1 MTVGLKRKSNTGL
14 SSQLVG
20 IIMNRIKTGEY
31 AQGSRLSSVRSL
43 SGEFKVSNNTVM
55 EAIKALEAKNCVH
68 RVPARGIFI
77 SDNAKKNLDVVNIV
91 FAFPEESLALDIL
104 GYEDCWGIASE
115 TFRGLLAGSLEHNA
129 KVNYVYCN
137 EKEPLSQQLHQFE
150 RVGQIDGV
158 VFVAD
163 QLEEL
168 KRHFVSLNTPV
179 ITVAGYEK
187 VSGCLHLVN
196 DVRRNMELLAKHLY
210 DSGYRSLGLLRK
222 SEDSCERNQMKH
234 DLLLSAAVRAG
245 IVFRS
250 DWEIQMEKECL
261 GNAYQY
267 LRDKIDFQS
276 NDMPDI
282 FFTNSSSLGA
292 VFMRLVH
299 EHGLQAGRDIGVCGY
314 ASIHG
319 YRNLQPSMTYL
330 ALPHYEMGR
339 KAVKAICEKNGG
351 AFSGEVIKI
360 SGKLITGE
368 STTGFVKQLY

>member
-14 SSQLVG
+14 SSQLVR

-31 AQGSRLSSVRSL
+31 AQGSRLSSVRNL
-43 SGEFKVSNNTVM
+43 SDEFKVSNNTVM

-77 SDNAKKNLDVVNIV
+77 SDNARKNLDVVNIV
-91 FAFPEESLALDIL
+91 FAFPEESLSLDIL
-104 GYEDCWGIASE
+104 GYEDTWGIASE
-115 TFRGLLAGSLEHNA
+115 IFRGLLAGSLEHNA
-129 KVNYVYCN
+129 KINYIYCN
-137 EKEPLSQQLHQFE
+137 EKESLNQQLHQFE

-158 VFVAD
+158 VFVSD

-168 KRHFVSLNTPV
+168 KRHFISLNTPV
-179 ITVAGYEK
+179 VTVAGSEK

-196 DVRRNMELLAKHLY
+196 DVRKNMEILAQHLY

-222 SEDSCERNQMKH
+222 SEDSERNQIKH

-245 IVFRS
+245 IVFKPE
-250 DWEIQMEKECL
+250 WEIQIEDRHIA
-261 GNAYQY
+261 NAYHF
-267 LRDKIDFQS
+267 LRDKINFSS
-276 NDMPDI
+276 NDMPDA
-282 FFTNSSSLGA
+282 FFTNSCTIGA
-292 VFMRLVH
+292 AFIRLVQ
-299 EHGLQAGRDIGVCGY
+299 EHQMQTGRDIGICGY

-330 ALPHYEMGR
+330 ALPHYEMGK
-339 KAVKAICEKNGG
+339 KAVKAICEKNSGT
-351 AFSGEVIKI
+351 FSGEEIKV

-368 STTGFVKQLY
+368 STTGFVKQ